1 MNIADIIA
9 LAGAGFTKDDIVRIA
24 GSMNTS
30 TPIVTPTPTP
40 TPTPITTPTPTATT
54 IPTSAPVMY
63 QPTPTPAQTQT
74 PTPTPAPTP
83 ASSPV
88 PNTVQPYMPTPQPN
102 GVDFGNKLDQILG
115 AVQSSNIMSMQ
126 VQSQPTTEDMLAEII
141 NPRGVE

>member
-1 MNIADIIA
+1 MNISDIIA

-24 GSMNTS
+24 CSMNTS

-40 TPTPITTPTPTATT
+40 TPTPIATPTPTATT

-63 QPTPTPAQTQT
+63 QPTPTLAQTPT

-83 ASSPV
+83 ATAPV
-88 PNTVQPYMPTPQPN
+88 QNPIQQYMPTPQPS

-115 AVQSSNIMSMQ
+115 AVQNSNIMSMQ
-126 VQSQPTTEDMLAEII
+126 VPAQPTAEDMLAEII
-141 NPRGVE
+141 NPKGVE

>member
-24 GSMNTS
+24 GSMHTS

-40 TPTPITTPTPTATT
+40 TPTPTATT

-63 QPTPTPAQTQT
+63 QPTPTPAQTPT

-83 ASSPV
+83 ATAPV
-88 PNTVQPYMPTPQPN
+88 PNPIQQYMPTPQPS

-115 AVQSSNIMSMQ
+115 AVQGNNIMNMQ
-126 VQSQPTTEDMLAEII
+126 VPAQPTTEDMLAEII
-141 NPRGVE
+141 NPKGVE

>member
-24 GSMNTS
+24 GSMTTP
-30 TPIVTPTPTP
+30 TPIATPTP
-40 TPTPITTPTPTATT
+40 TPTPIATPTPTTT
-54 IPTSAPVMY
+54 TTPTSAPVMY
-63 QPTPTPAQTQT
+63 QPTPTPAQTPT

-83 ASSPV
+83 APV
-88 PNTVQPYMPTPQPN
+88 PVQNPIQQFMPTPQPN

-115 AVQSSNIMSMQ
+115 AIQTGNIMNSQ
-126 VQSQPTTEDMLAEII
+126 VPAQPTTEDMLAEII

>member
-24 GSMNTS
+24 GSMHTS

-40 TPTPITTPTPTATT
+40 TPTPTATT

-63 QPTPTPAQTQT
+63 QPTPTPAQTPT

-83 ASSPV
+83 ATAPV
-88 PNTVQPYMPTPQPN
+88 PNPIQQYMPTPQPN
-102 GVDFGNKLDQILG
+102 GVDFGSKLDQILG
-115 AVQSSNIMSMQ
+115 AVQSSNLMSMQ
-126 VQSQPTTEDMLAEII
+126 VPAQPTTEDMLAEII
-141 NPRGVE
+141 NPKGVE

>member
-24 GSMNTS
+24 GSMHTS

-40 TPTPITTPTPTATT
+40 TPTPTATT

-63 QPTPTPAQTQT
+63 QPTPTPAQTPT

-83 ASSPV
+83 ATAPV
-88 PNTVQPYMPTPQPN
+88 QNPIQQYMPTPQPS

-115 AVQSSNIMSMQ
+115 AVQNSNIMSMQ
-126 VQSQPTTEDMLAEII
+126 VPAQPTAEDMLAEII
-141 NPRGVE
+141 NPKGVE

>member
-30 TPIVTPTPTP
+30 SPIVTPTP
-40 TPTPITTPTPTATT
+40 TPTPTATT

-63 QPTPTPAQTQT
+63 QPTPTPAQTPI

-83 ASSPV
+83 ATVPV
-88 PNTVQPYMPTPQPN
+88 PNPIQQYMPTLQPS

-115 AVQSSNIMSMQ
+115 AVQSSNIMNMQ
-126 VQSQPTTEDMLAEII
+126 VPAQPTTEDMLAEII
-141 NPRGVE
+141 NPKGVD